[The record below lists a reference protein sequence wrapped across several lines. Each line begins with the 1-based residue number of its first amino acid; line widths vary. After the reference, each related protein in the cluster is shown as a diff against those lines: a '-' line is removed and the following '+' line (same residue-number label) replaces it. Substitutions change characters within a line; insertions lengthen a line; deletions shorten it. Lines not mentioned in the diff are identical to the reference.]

1 MLETIAVAT
10 LFSAINFGVFNA
22 MIWKY
27 ETFLAP
33 KKDSVV
39 DVIDCDD
46 DKNCTHHLIK

>member
-10 LFSAINFGVFNA
+10 LFSVLNFGAFKG

-33 KKDSVV
+33 KKDA
-39 DVIDCDD
+39 VIEVHECDD
-46 DKNCTHHLIK
+46 DKNCTSRYIK